1 MEKGA
6 IIISSLLDKEKTEKV
21 LSQQM
26 VSTPVTE
33 LDSDIVQKDG
43 WNKPD
48 FSI

>member
-1 MEKGA
+1 MKRNQA
-6 IIISSLLDKEKTEKV
+6 VQPLPLWV